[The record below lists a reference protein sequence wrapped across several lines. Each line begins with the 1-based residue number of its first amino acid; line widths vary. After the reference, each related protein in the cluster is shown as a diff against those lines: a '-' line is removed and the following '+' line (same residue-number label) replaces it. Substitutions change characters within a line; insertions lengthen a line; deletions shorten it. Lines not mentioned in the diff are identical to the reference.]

1 MDGETVRGNDVGMLE
16 KHGGTRLPDELLV
29 SGGLLRLLGEDT
41 AGQEFL
47 YVLVLTKE
55 NYR

>member
-1 MDGETVRGNDVGMLE
+1 LREKRRILE